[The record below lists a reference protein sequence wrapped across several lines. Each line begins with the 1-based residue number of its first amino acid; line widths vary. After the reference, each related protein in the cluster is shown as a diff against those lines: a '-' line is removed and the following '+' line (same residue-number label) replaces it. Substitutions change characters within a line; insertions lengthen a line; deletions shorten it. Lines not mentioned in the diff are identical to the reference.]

1 MGSDAL
7 YSRLNKLPRS
17 VRLSAD
23 FSERIGRGGALGA
36 LEDHE
41 LVAISAL
48 SYLVCGS
55 RAA

>member
-7 YSRLNKLPRS
+7 CSRLNTLRRS
-17 VRLSAD
+17 VSLSAD
-23 FSERIGRGGALGA
+23 FSERIGRGAASSA
-36 LEDHE
+36 LESHE

-55 RAA
+55 HAA